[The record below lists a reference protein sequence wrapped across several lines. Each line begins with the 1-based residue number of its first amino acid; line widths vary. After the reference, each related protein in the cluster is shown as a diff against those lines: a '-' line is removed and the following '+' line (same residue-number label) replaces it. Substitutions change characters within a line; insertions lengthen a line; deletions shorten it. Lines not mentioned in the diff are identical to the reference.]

1 MSRIGFSDTTES
13 VREIKKITELSNVE
27 VEGLFTHFAR
37 ADETDLSPAEKQLE
51 RYVTFERLLYE
62 NGIRIPV
69 QHCSNS
75 AGIIRMPKANMD
87 AVRSNS
93 SER

>member
-37 ADETDLSPAEKQLE
+37 ADETDLSPAENSWN
-51 RYVTFERLLYE
+51 VT
-62 NGIRIPV
+62 
-69 QHCSNS
+69 
-75 AGIIRMPKANMD
+75 
-87 AVRSNS
+87 
-93 SER
+93 